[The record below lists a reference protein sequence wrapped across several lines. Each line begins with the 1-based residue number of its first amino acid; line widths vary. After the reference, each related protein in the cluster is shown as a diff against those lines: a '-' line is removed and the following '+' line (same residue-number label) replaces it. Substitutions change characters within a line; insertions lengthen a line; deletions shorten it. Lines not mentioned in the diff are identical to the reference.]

1 MKEKKLDL
9 KQLMKQKTIL
19 IAVAVLMVVSL
30 TGVRIFSA
38 QKVPKEELSL
48 DNSIAVET
56 AEVSYTDSIGG
67 LTYKANLEPAEE
79 ATVSSNVSGQV
90 TQVLFENG
98 DKVEQGQALATL
110 DDKDLQNQMKTAK
123 VDLSKLQ
130 LELDAAKSDADIAG
144 QLYAGGA
151 CSKTSYDTA
160 MRAYKTVLANVELKK
175 IELQDILN
183 SLNDCIIKSPVTG
196 EASGKNITVGQYLNQ
211 GTVIASVKNNTSI
224 KAEIQLLQNDLEKV
238 AVGQEVTLK
247 LSHDD
252 TMTYKGFV
260 ETIATSA
267 NSQTRAFDCL
277 IKIDNTAGALKS
289 GVFGTIEIS
298 DKENQKTLAAPMSA
312 VAGSEGN
319 YSAFT
324 IENGLARKVP
334 VEIGVVSN
342 DMVEIT
348 SGLKEG
354 DRIITSNLNSLQD
367 GDKVSVAHE
376 KKALRAVY
384 APTDG
389 EGE

>member
-19 IAVAVLMVVSL
+19 IAVAVLIVVSL

-38 QKVPKEELSL
+38 QKAPKADLAS

-56 AEVSYTDSIGG
+56 AEVRYTDSIGG
-67 LTYKANLEPAEE
+67 ITYKANLEPAEE

-98 DKVEQGQALATL
+98 DQVEQGQALAYL
-110 DDKDLQNQMKTAK
+110 DDKDLQNQLKTAQ

-130 LELDAAKSDADIAG
+130 LELDAAKSDVDIAG

-151 CSKTSYDTA
+151 CSKTSYDSA
-160 MRAYKTVLANVELKK
+160 KRSYKTVLANVELKQ
-175 IELQDILN
+175 IDIQDISN
-183 SLNDCIIKSPVTG
+183 SLSDCIIKSPVSG
-196 EASGKNITVGQYLNQ
+196 EASGKNITVGQYLNP
-211 GTVIASVKNNTSI
+211 GTVIASVKNNASI
-224 KAEIQLLQNDLEKV
+224 KAEIQLLQDDLKKV

-247 LSHDD
+247 LGHDD
-252 TMTYKGFV
+252 TNEYKGV
-260 ETIATSA
+260 VDTIAASA

-277 IKIDNTAGALKS
+277 IKIDNAAGALKS
-289 GVFGTIEIS
+289 GVFGTIQIPS
-298 DKENQKTLAAPMSA
+298 KENKKVLAVPMSA
-312 VAGSEGN
+312 VSGSEGN

-324 IENGLARKVP
+324 IENGLAREVS
-334 VEIGVVSN
+334 VEIGVVSD

-367 GDKVSVAHE
+367 GDKVSIASA
-376 KKALRAVY
+376 KKALKVAD
-384 APTDG
+384 APANG